1 MGREVYR
8 NEVSWQTNL
17 LESFPMAR
25 KKIVAARVEVDN
37 SDSSSDSLGFEEVGV
52 AGSE

>member
-1 MGREVYR
+1 MGREVCR
-8 NEVSWQTNL
+8 IEVSWQTDL
-17 LESFPMAR
+17 LESFPKAR
-25 KKIVAARVEVDN
+25 KGIVAALFEVDN